1 MYTAYTGQVR
11 VTGISVAPKHLFL
24 CWEHSVCQCERLSA
38 CCGTLVLPPAQLQ
51 LAPVSRGRRCAVW
64 AGQEH
69 SGLLEFSWACSL
81 VRCRQL
87 AGNEK
92 QSPVSHQ
99 LPQFSEWLP
108 VHHASH
114 PSGALHSL
122 FCKRVNAWSFLISP
136 APLLSRHPPP
146 PIHTKCSASR
156 VPSQP
161 LSRAHMSHTVAKW
174 LPFIFWVIPSPSD
187 CSECG
192 FPTLII
198 ILSQQTQLAPW
209 EL

>member
-146 PIHTKCSASR
+146 PYT
-156 VPSQP
+156 PSVQHP
-161 LSRAHMSHTVAKW
+161 VSPVSLSPG
-174 LPFIFWVIPSPSD
+174 LI
-187 CSECG
+187 C
-192 FPTLII
+192 PTLWP
-198 ILSQQTQLAPW
+198 SGCHSYFG
-209 EL
+209 